1 MTRRLL
7 AAAFVLVSG
16 AAMAQ
21 DTGVPACD
29 SFLRDYEACISG
41 HVPEAQRATFRQAL
55 DQSRAAIRQSAG
67 NPQTRAQLETMC
79 QQQKAAMAQSLQAFG
94 CRFN

>member
-7 AAAFVLVSG
+7 AAAFVLASG

-29 SFLRDYEACISG
+29 TFLRDYEVCIGS
-41 HVPEAQRATFRQAL
+41 HVPEPQRATFRHAL
-55 DQSRAAIRQSAG
+55 DQSRTGIRQAAS
-67 NPQTRAQLETMC
+67 NPQTRAQLDALC
-79 QQQKAAMAQSLQAFG
+79 QQQKAAMVQSLQPFG

>member
-29 SFLRDYEACISG
+29 TFLRDYEACIAG
-41 HVPEAQRATFRQAL
+41 HVPEAQRTTFRQAL
-55 DQSRAAIRQSAG
+55 DQSRASIRQAAS
-67 NPQTRAQLETMC
+67 NPQTRAQLDAMC
-79 QQQKAAMAQSLQAFG
+79 QQQKAAMAQSLQPFG

>member
-16 AAMAQ
+16 AALAQ

-29 SFLRDYEACISG
+29 SFLRDYEACVSG
-41 HVPEAQRATFRQAL
+41 QVPEAQRATFRQAL
-55 DQSRAAIRQSAG
+55 DQSRASIRQAAS
-67 NPQTRAQLETMC
+67 NPQTRAQLEAMC
-79 QQQKAAMAQSLQAFG
+79 QQQKTAMTQSLQPFG

>member
-7 AAAFVLVSG
+7 AAAFLLATG

-29 SFLRDYEACISG
+29 SFLRDYEACVSG
-41 HVPEAQRATFRQAL
+41 QVPEAQRPTFRQAL
-55 DQSRAAIRQSAG
+55 DQSRATLRQAATD
-67 NPQTRAQLETMC
+67 PQTRAQLETMC
-79 QQQKAAMAQSLQAFG
+79 QQQKVGMSQALQPFG